1 MFDLTGKVFIVT
13 GVTSGLGYAAA
24 KALVD
29 SAVAKYGRLD
39 GAVNNADN
47 GQSTMLL

>member
-24 KALVD
+24 KALAAQGSRSFWPD
-29 SAVAKYGRLD
+29 GGRTRAKPWSRR
-39 GAVNNADN
+39 
-47 GQSTMLL
+47 S